1 MAQRPPSPRTAR
13 LADQI
18 QRDLA
23 ELIRLEVK
31 DPRVG
36 LVTVTG
42 VDLSSDHTH
51 AKIHFTVMGDE
62 ARIAEAT
69 HGLQRAGGFLR
80 SALAHG
86 LKTRTVPEL
95 HFHYDQSV
103 AHGSRLSQ
111 LIDDAVRSDPGHES

>member
-1 MAQRPPSPRTAR
+1 MAQRAPSPRSAR

-36 LVTVTG
+36 MVTLTDVE
-42 VDLSSDHTH
+42 LSPDHAH
-51 AKIHFTVMGDE
+51 AKIFFTVMGD
-62 ARIAEAT
+62 ADRVAETAA
-69 HGLQRAGGFLR
+69 GLKRASGFLR

-95 HFHYDQSV
+95 HFHYDESV
-103 AHGSRLSQ
+103 ERGSRLSS
-111 LIDDAVRSDPGHES
+111 LIDAAVKSDAVPR

>member
-69 HGLQRAGGFLR
+69 YGLQRAGGFLR

-95 HFHYDQSV
+95 HFHYDESV